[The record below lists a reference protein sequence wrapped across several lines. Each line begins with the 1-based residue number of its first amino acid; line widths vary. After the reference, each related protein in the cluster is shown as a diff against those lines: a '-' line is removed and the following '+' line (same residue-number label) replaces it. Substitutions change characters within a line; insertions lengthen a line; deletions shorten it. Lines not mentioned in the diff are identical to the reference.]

1 MKTIVAVMLSLALLG
16 GIGACSKGESPAGAA
31 PVAAKA
37 PTQAVTQYYCPMDK
51 DVVSDK
57 PGQTCPK
64 CGMKLEPRPA
74 K

>member
-1 MKTIVAVMLSLALLG
+1 MKTIIAVVLSLGLLG
-16 GIGACSKGESPAGAA
+16 GIGACSKGESA
-31 PVAAKA
+31 A
-37 PTQAVTQYYCPMDK
+37 PTQAVAQYYCPMDK